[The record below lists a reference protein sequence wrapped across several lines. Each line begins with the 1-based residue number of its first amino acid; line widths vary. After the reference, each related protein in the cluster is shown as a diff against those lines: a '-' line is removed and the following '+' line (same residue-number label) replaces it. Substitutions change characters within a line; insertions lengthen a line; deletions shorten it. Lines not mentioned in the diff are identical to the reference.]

1 MPKPEKLKKWR
12 SQARRHAEQAESAA
26 ERAEAALRR
35 IEELTG
41 TRADSDSDGAADT
54 RSPVYTSSRG
64 RDDTPPAA
72 EVP

>member
-41 TRADSDSDGAADT
+41 TRADSDSAADT